1 MSRFDDTVILVLG
14 ASGGLGRLI
23 ADELAARGAR
33 VLRSGRD
40 AAALG
45 EQPLVADLRGED
57 APARLVAEALERHGR
72 LDGVV
77 IAAGVVAFGPS
88 AELEETVLE
97 ELVEVNALAP
107 IRVLTSAF
115 APLAASAAEGRSP
128 FAVTIS
134 GVVAEAP
141 TAGLAAYSASKAA
154 LHSFVKASAREYK
167 KAGVLL
173 MDARPGHTETGLSRH
188 PLAGEAPRFGAG
200 LAPDAVAK
208 RIVDALEAGEK
219 DLPPVAFTD

>member
-1 MSRFDDTVILVLG
+1 MSRFDDAVVLVLG

-23 ADELAARGAR
+23 ADELDSRGAR
-33 VLRSGRD
+33 TVRSGRN

-45 EQPLVADLRGED
+45 ERPLVADLRGED
-57 APARLVAEALERHGR
+57 APARLIAEAIERHGR

-88 AELEETVLE
+88 AELDETVLE

-107 IRVLTSAF
+107 IRVLTAAF
-115 APLAASAAEGRSP
+115 APLAASAAEGREP

-173 MDARPGHTETGLSRH
+173 IDARPGHTETELSQH

-208 RIVDALEAGEK
+208 RIVDALDAGET
-219 DLPPVAFTD
+219 DLPPAVFSA

>member
-1 MSRFDDTVILVLG
+1 MSRFDDAVILVLG

-40 AAALG
+40 ATALG

-77 IAAGVVAFGPS
+77 IAVGVVAFGPS
-88 AELEETVLE
+88 AELDETVLE

-107 IRVLTSAF
+107 IRVLTAAF
-115 APLAASAAEGRSP
+115 APLAASASEGREP

-173 MDARPGHTETGLSRH
+173 IDARPGHTETELSQH

-200 LAPDAVAK
+200 LAPEAVAT
-208 RIVDALEAGEK
+208 RIVDALEAGET
-219 DLPPVAFTD
+219 DLPPAAFTA

>member
-1 MSRFDDTVILVLG
+1 MTRLDGAVVLVLG

-23 ADELAARGAR
+23 ADELESRGAA
-33 VLRSGRD
+33 VIRSGRD

-45 EQPLVADLRGED
+45 AEPLVADLRGEE
-57 APARLVAEALERHGR
+57 APQRLIDEVVRRHGR

-77 IAAGVVAFGPS
+77 AASGVVAFGPS
-88 AELEETVLE
+88 AELDPAVLE

-107 IRVLTSAF
+107 IRLLTLAFRLLQQSA
-115 APLAASAAEGRSP
+115 SEGREP

-154 LHSFVKASAREYK
+154 LHSFVRASQREYK
-167 KAGVLL
+167 RAGVLL
-173 MDARPGHTETGLSRH
+173 LDARPGHTETELSTH
-188 PLAGEAPRFGAG
+188 PLAGSAPKFGAG
-200 LAPDAVAK
+200 HSPESVAV
-208 RIVDALEAGEK
+208 RIVDAIESGET
-219 DLPPVAFTD
+219 DLPPAAF